1 MLDESGEIASFV
13 LGLVVAGGLLALVTG
28 GPRLLRGSNQRM
40 GAVLFSS
47 LDGWQRTA
55 ASLSAI
61 LAVFWGFLLAAG
73 FYSPAAA
80 AAHETVPH
88 VGPATRELLIINI
101 WVLIVAIPLAFGLV
115 EGLVTTTRGLALA
128 QAVLGRLVP
137 TPALPLGL
145 AGPFPLDLLGRAGLL
160 T

>member
-28 GPRLLRGSNQRM
+28 GPRLLRGSNYFM

-61 LAVFWGFLLAAG
+61 LAGFLGLFLACG
-73 FYSPAAA
+73 LFFPPAPPAPPPPPPRWAA
-80 AAHETVPH
+80 P
-88 VGPATRELLIINI
+88 P
-101 WVLIVAIPLAFGLV
+101 
-115 EGLVTTTRGLALA
+115 
-128 QAVLGRLVP
+128 
-137 TPALPLGL
+137 
-145 AGPFPLDLLGRAGLL
+145 AGPGI
-160 T
+160 

>member
-47 LDGWQRTA
+47 LDGWQRAA

-61 LAVFWGFLLAAG
+61 LAVFWGLLPSAA
-73 FYSPAAA
+73 FFFPPAPAPPRA
-80 AAHETVPH
+80 PPPA
-88 VGPATRELLIINI
+88 GPADPGR
-101 WVLIVAIPLAFGLV
+101 P
-115 EGLVTTTRGLALA
+115 RMHS
-128 QAVLGRLVP
+128 LG
-137 TPALPLGL
+137 
-145 AGPFPLDLLGRAGLL
+145 AGL
-160 T
+160 